1 MVVRVRVRLINES
14 TGRSSEIIVLV
25 NGGAESEVPVIA
37 VTPSIARDIGRN
49 IDDMDLI
56 EVELASGVTHNYI
69 SRNTVLAQLL
79 DDVGQGAISGAG
91 VHSF

>member
-37 VTPSIARDIGRN
+37 VTPSTPEIVPCLHRPVTAPARYSSIY
-49 IDDMDLI
+49 
-56 EVELASGVTHNYI
+56 NY
-69 SRNTVLAQLL
+69 
-79 DDVGQGAISGAG
+79 G
-91 VHSF
+91 